1 MDQDRYR
8 EVKTQLQQAVATLE
22 SMRPDMQR
30 VLTETVYK
38 RTDNQQT
45 IYKRNDNQYPDLDD
59 NDSGDNAAINV
70 DGPAPEPEDLA
81 VALDKFSEAVTKR
94 LVEDHQR
101 LAALERENVEVRGN
115 RERIAQLE
123 GKVEML
129 LGLLQTRINP
139 TH

>member
-1 MDQDRYR
+1 MDQDEYR
-8 EVKTQLQQAVATLE
+8 EVKTQLQQAVATHE
-22 SMRPDMQR
+22 SMRPDIQR
-30 VLTETVYK
+30 TETVYK

-45 IYKRNDNQYPDLDD
+45 IYKRNDNQYRDLDD
-59 NDSGDNAAINV
+59 NDLGDNPAINV
-70 DGPAPEPEDLA
+70 DGPAPAPEPEDLA

-94 LVEDHQR
+94 LAEDHQR
-101 LAALERENVEVRGN
+101 LAALERENVQLRGN

-123 GKVEML
+123 GKVEIL